1 MKAVAGFVMSGLPQ
15 AIVTALGFMLLSL
28 VFPPLGIL
36 SGAVIALVALRE
48 GYYKASIV
56 TVVLIVTLSL
66 LAKLVAQPA
75 SLGLLSGIMQ
85 WVPVLLLALVLRV
98 TSSWTNV
105 MQLLLI
111 AALAVILV
119 VHAVVPD
126 LPGYW
131 LAVLEK
137 YVQPMLVQA
146 GMPDLE
152 IDRVLPQLSRV
163 MTGVLAVSVVV
174 SAFLMLMLGRVMQA
188 SLYNPGGFAEEFA
201 NLRMGL
207 WPAALTFG
215 LILMATLFKQP
226 MLIEAVVIALGLFFF
241 QGLAVIHGL
250 SRRLK
255 WPTGILF
262 VLYVMLILFFTPF
275 AALLAVMGLID
286 AFADVRSRVAGQ

>member
-1 MKAVAGFVMSGLPQ
+1 LKAVAGFVMSGLPQ

>member
-15 AIVTALGFMLLSL
+15 AVVTALGFMLLSL
-28 VFPPLGIL
+28 IFPPLGIL

-56 TVVLIVTLSL
+56 TVVLVVTLSL

-98 TSSWTNV
+98 TSSWTSV

-111 AALAVILV
+111 AALAAIVVI
-119 VHAVVPD
+119 HAAVPD

-131 LAVLEK
+131 SGVLEK

-152 IDRVLPQLSRV
+152 INRVLPQLSRV

-207 WPAALTFG
+207 WPAGLTFG

-226 MLIEAVVIALGLFFF
+226 VLTEAVVIALGLFFF
-241 QGLAVIHGL
+241 QGLAVVHGL
-250 SRRLK
+250 SRKLK

-262 VLYVMLILFFTPF
+262 VLYVMLILFFTPI
-275 AALLAVMGLID
+275 AAMLAVMGLID

>member
-1 MKAVAGFVMSGLPQ
+1 LKAVAGFVMSGLLQ

-111 AALAVILV
+111 AALTVILV

-188 SLYNPGGFAEEFA
+188 SLYNPGGFAAEFA

-286 AFADVRSRVAGQ
+286 AFADLRSRVAGQ

>member
-1 MKAVAGFVMSGLPQ
+1 MKRIAGFAMSGLPQ
-15 AIVTALGFMLLSL
+15 AVITTLGFMLLSL
-28 VFPPLGIL
+28 IFPPLGIL
-36 SGAVIALVALRE
+36 SGAVIALIALRE
-48 GYYKASIV
+48 GYYKAGIV
-56 TVVLIVTLSL
+56 TAVLIVALSL
-66 LAKLVAQPA
+66 LASSIGQPA

-85 WVPVLLLALVLRV
+85 WVPVLLLALVLRS
-98 TSSWTNV
+98 TNSWTSV

-111 AALAVILV
+111 AGLGVILLA
-119 VHAVVPD
+119 HAAVPD

-131 LAVLEK
+131 SAVLEK

-146 GMPDLE
+146 GMSSIE
-152 IDRVLPQLSRV
+152 IERVLPQLSRV

-207 WPAALTFG
+207 WPAGLTIG

-226 MLIEAVVIALGLFFF
+226 MLTEAVVITLGLFLF
-241 QGLAVIHGL
+241 QGLAVMHGL
-250 SRRLK
+250 SRKLK
-255 WPTGILF
+255 WPAGIIF
-262 VLYVMLILFFTPF
+262 VLYVMLILFFTPI
-275 AALLAVMGLID
+275 AVMLAVVGLID